1 MRLPKIFKWIIA
13 LVIVIAIALT
23 YRNHNPLE
31 SNYFPKC
38 PVYSTTGIKCPGC
51 GSQRAAH
58 HLLNGQVAN
67 AFEENP
73 LLILAIPYILFGMVI
88 DSTKES
94 SDNLL
99 KWRKILF
106 GQKAIYVVLF
116 IIVIFCI
123 SRNID
128 FSSYIK

>member
-1 MRLPKIFKWIIA
+1 MQPRKAFKWLFASVAI
-13 LVIVIAIALT
+13 IVIALF

-106 GQKAIYVVLF
+106 GQKAIFIVLF
-116 IIVIFCI
+116 IIIVFCI
-123 SRNID
+123 YRNIYSED
-128 FSSYIK
+128 I